1 MQGDFPTLKCYIN
14 YYFELHTINCMCVGG
29 FPGDFP
35 HHMMIVRVG
44 GVRRGMSVPWVGWGC
59 KVCGVRVCVSEGY
72 IKIFTVVQ

>member
-1 MQGDFPTLKCYIN
+1 
-14 YYFELHTINCMCVGG
+14 MCVGG

-72 IKIFTVVQ
+72 IKIFTVGQ